1 MSRGEEVR
9 RLLEVGKHQ
18 GNESIKFIKVQL
30 KSVISLPG
38 DMAKTLHLK
47 TSESCGKFSEH
58 VMKRPR
64 TYSCS
69 AKMETNSN
77 RNDGLRKRTSCEEA
91 VDCTLVRS
99 QSAPLMRMDS
109 TAAVAGLGQGE
120 QCRPTTSSLCSRWLT
135 ESGSLLKLL
144 RLVA

>member
-18 GNESIKFIKVQL
+18 GNESIKFIKEQL

-47 TSESCGKFSEH
+47 TSESCSKFSEH

-69 AKMETNSN
+69 AKMETNSSQ
-77 RNDGLRKRTSCEEA
+77 NDGLRKRTSCEE
-91 VDCTLVRS
+91 VDGTLVRS

-109 TAAVAGLGQGE
+109 TAAVAGQGQGG
-120 QCRPTTSSLCSRWLT
+120 QCRTTTSSFCSRWLT